1 MPTTP
6 PANGEGNE
14 NPPAYPDF
22 ALYRVRVLFSGVC
35 APQAQSDFVECDRIR
50 INSSG
55 GLSTGFEARVCVACD
70 PAPCAVACP
79 TGAYEQRPGGGV
91 KVHEELCIRCGECA
105 KACPFDAIAL
115 DPENNFPYVCVHCA
129 LCVAFCP
136 HDCLEMVDLEPR
148 GTGSNLEETRHVA

>member
-1 MPTTP
+1 MKILRPTRISRCIGCESCSQ
-6 PANGEGNE
+6 A
-14 NPPAYPDF
+14 
-22 ALYRVRVLFSGVC
+22 C
-35 APQAQSDFVECDRIR
+35 ARLKHKAISWNATGIR